1 MSSLSHQPQ
10 RRQFRAAAALIAAGA
25 LAFCVA
31 ACSPGD
37 GGGDDVQSAV
47 SMRTAN
53 DPSASGTAN
62 GNGSGNGNGNAT
74 LESDPAP
81 AGDYSTQAAEA
92 TPGDGSYLG
101 IKDVRIGS
109 HDDFDRIVFEF
120 TGEGVP
126 GYWVRYEDMPTQ
138 QGSGRPITVAGAHKL
153 AIDVR
158 GTGYPF
164 DFDMDDYP
172 SGPVRP
178 DDTDAIAEVV
188 GAGTFEGSSQYVVGI
203 DGERRPFKVFQVNN
217 PTRLIIDIQ
226 TS

>member
-1 MSSLSHQPQ
+1 MRPSSHQHQ
-10 RRQFRAAAALIAAGA
+10 RHQRRAAAAVIAAGA
-25 LAFCVA
+25 LAFGMV

-37 GGGDDVQSAV
+37 GGDMRSAV
-47 SMRTAN
+47 SMRTDN
-53 DPSASGTAN
+53 DPSASGTAAHGAPH
-62 GNGSGNGNGNAT
+62 GNST

-81 AGDYSTQAAEA
+81 AGDYSAQPAEA
-92 TPGDGSYLG
+92 TPGNGSYLG

-109 HDDFDRIVFEF
+109 HDGFDRIVFEF

-138 QGSGRPITVAGAHKL
+138 QGSGRPISVAGAHKL

-164 DFDMDDYP
+164 DFNMDDYP

-178 DDTDAIAEVV
+178 DDTTAIAEVI
-188 GAGTFEGSSQYVVGI
+188 GSGTFEGSSQYVVGI

-217 PTRLIIDIQ
+217 PTRLIIDIR

>member
-1 MSSLSHQPQ
+1 M
-10 RRQFRAAAALIAAGA
+10 
-25 LAFCVA
+25 
-31 ACSPGD
+31 
-37 GGGDDVQSAV
+37 
-47 SMRTAN
+47 
-53 DPSASGTAN
+53 
-62 GNGSGNGNGNAT
+62 
-74 LESDPAP
+74 
-81 AGDYSTQAAEA
+81 
-92 TPGDGSYLG
+92 
-101 IKDVRIGS
+101 RIGS

>member
-1 MSSLSHQPQ
+1 MSSSSHQPQ
-10 RRQFRAAAALIAAGA
+10 RRQIRAAAALIAAGA

-62 GNGSGNGNGNAT
+62 GNGNGNGNAT

-81 AGDYSTQAAEA
+81 AVDYSTQAAEA

>member
-1 MSSLSHQPQ
+1 MSSSSKQPQ

-25 LAFCVA
+25 LAFGVV

-37 GGGDDVQSAV
+37 DGDDVQPAV

-62 GNGSGNGNGNAT
+62 GNGSVDAT
-74 LESDPAP
+74 LETDPAP
-81 AGDYSTQAAEA
+81 SGDYSTQAAEA
-92 TPGDGSYLG
+92 TPDDGSYLG

-109 HDDFDRIVFEF
+109 HDGFDRIVFEF
-120 TGEGVP
+120 IGEGVP
-126 GYWVRYEDMPTQ
+126 GYWIRYEDMPTQ
-138 QGSGRPITVAGAHKL
+138 QGSGRPISVAGSHKL

-164 DFDMDDYP
+164 DFEMDDYP

-178 DDTDAIAEVV
+178 DDTDAIVEVV
-188 GAGTFEGSSQYVVGI
+188 GAGTFEGSSQYVAGI

-217 PTRLIIDIQ
+217 PTRLIIDIKA
-226 TS
+226 S